1 MKNNTGKP
9 KFAGLL
15 SRAMSGLWGDV
26 SIVASAIRQLAA
38 QSETSRL
45 NYRTFREKWTHRP
58 PVSNVDWR
66 LFWREFFDLEGAEDD
81 RGRTLSQL
89 SSKLVLACEKAR
101 EIIANNDR
109 ANPDVFA
116 SIQSDII
123 RLEHIIHEAKAMY
136 QVSPQATT
144 EEE

>member
-26 SIVASAIRQLAA
+26 YTIASAIRQLAV

-45 NYRTFREKWTHRP
+45 NYRSFREKWIHRP

-101 EIIANNDR
+101 EIIR
-109 ANPDVFA
+109 
-116 SIQSDII
+116 
-123 RLEHIIHEAKAMY
+123 
-136 QVSPQATT
+136 
-144 EEE
+144 